1 VFQTLSL
8 LNFIGQTLANDSV
21 VVAD

>member
-8 LNFIGQTLANDSV
+8 LNFIGQTFANDSV